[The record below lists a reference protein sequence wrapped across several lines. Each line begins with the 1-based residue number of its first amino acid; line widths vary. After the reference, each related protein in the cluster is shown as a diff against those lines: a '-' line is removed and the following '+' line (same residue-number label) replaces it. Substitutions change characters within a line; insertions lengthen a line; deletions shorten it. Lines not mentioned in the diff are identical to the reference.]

1 MKLVLMNNRLLKQIE
16 RFCVVGGVAF
26 LIDAG
31 VLYILREWFSVYYL
45 IANTISFTVSTIYN
59 FLAST
64 QWVFEATEEKKKNKT
79 YTILFVL
86 FSVVGLG
93 LNQMCMYLFVSKIGI
108 YYMIAKI
115 LSTGIVM
122 CFNFVTR
129 KKMYG

>member
-1 MKLVLMNNRLLKQIE
+1 MNNRLLKQIE

-31 VLYILREWFSVYYL
+31 ILYVLREWLSIYYL
-45 IANTISFTVSTIYN
+45 IANMVSFTVSTMYN
-59 FLAST
+59 FWAST
-64 QWVFEATEEKKKNKT
+64 QWVFEVTEEKRKSKT

-86 FSVVGLG
+86 LSVVGLA
-93 LNQMCMYLFVSKIGI
+93 LNQICMYLFVSKIGI

-129 KKMYG
+129 KMMYD